1 MFIRLNMCNRPHW
14 IYKLISVIF
23 HSLHN
28 TIVTLYL
35 KNHLSYAC
43 MCVRVVYMCM
53 HVGTCLSH
61 VWTSEG
67 NLSEMFLYV
76 SFLLPHCFYGLNSCF
91 QSSWQALLTAE
102 PSCCP
107 IDLQLNLC
115 AIEDFFEITKLGMVT
130 GALDP
135 TNQLFQSTKKT
146 RCEFYRLGVY

>member
-1 MFIRLNMCNRPHW
+1 MYVRACCV
-14 IYKLISVIF
+14 YV
-23 HSLHN
+23 
-28 TIVTLYL
+28 
-35 KNHLSYAC
+35 YAC
-43 MCVRVVYMCM
+43 GHMFVTTCVDIRGQL
-53 HVGTCLSH
+53 VGD
-61 VWTSEG
+61 
-67 NLSEMFLYV
+67 V
-76 SFLLPHCFYGLNSCF
+76 SFLLPRCFYGLNSCF

-146 RCEFYRLGVY
+146 WCEFYRLGVY